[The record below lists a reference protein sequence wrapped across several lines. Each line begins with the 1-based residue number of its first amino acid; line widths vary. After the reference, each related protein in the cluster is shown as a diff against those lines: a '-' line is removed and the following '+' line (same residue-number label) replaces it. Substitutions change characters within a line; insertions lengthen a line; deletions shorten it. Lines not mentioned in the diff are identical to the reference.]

1 MTVLVTGAAGGQQGK
16 TGRRVTELLRARD
29 IPVRAMVRTDDDRA
43 DYLRG
48 LGAEVVVG
56 DFLDHGSL
64 RRAVDGVSTVY
75 FAYPVQEGLLEATVN
90 MAVAARDA
98 GVTRLVD
105 MVMLVST
112 PDAPTPRLRENYL
125 SEQVF
130 EWAGIG
136 AAHVRAAVFFEN
148 IRSLANAALASGVF
162 MAPFGGED
170 TVLPLVAGED
180 VARVAVGVLTAAEV
194 PEGSSFLVI
203 GEVLTVKEIVAALAH
218 GLGRDVVYRDV
229 PDAAWAEAARTRLNP
244 HAVAH
249 LSKLWANFREPG
261 PRPVEFAVTD
271 TIQDLGGRAPKRFD
285 EFVIEQQAGFAA

>member
-43 DYLRG
+43 EYLRG

-64 RRAVDGVSTVY
+64 RRAVDGISTVY

-90 MAVAARDA
+90 MAVAARAA

-136 AAHVRAAVFFEN
+136 AAHVRATVFFEN
-148 IRSLANAALASGVF
+148 IRRLANAALASGVF
-162 MAPFGGED
+162 MAPFGGAD

-194 PEGSSFLVI
+194 PEGSSFRVI
-203 GEVLTVKEIVAALAH
+203 GEVLTVKEIVAALAR

-229 PDAAWAEAARTRLNP
+229 PDAAWAEAARARLNP

-261 PRPVEFAVTD
+261 PRLVEFAVTD
-271 TIQDLGGRAPKRFD
+271 TIQDLGGRAPKRFE
-285 EFVIEQQAGFAA
+285 EFVIEQQASFAA